1 MNKIKKIDGNV
12 CAAKG
17 FLASGI
23 ACGLKKIKKDMSL
36 IYSESPCT
44 FAGVFTQNTVAA
56 APVVYDRAVV
66 KNSKYVNAII
76 INSGNANAATGE
88 QGLKDCEETA
98 LYTAKALSKLNDE
111 LMSDNI
117 LVCSTGVIG
126 VPLPMDIIKKGI
138 SMSIPELERSLT
150 AADAVATA
158 ILTTDKTKKEI
169 AYSIDIDGVTVT
181 IGGIAKGSGM
191 IHPNMATMLSFI
203 TTDANIDKI
212 TLQKLLGSSIKDSYN
227 MISVDGDTST
237 NDTVLVLANGES
249 NCKKIV
255 EGTSEFKSFKEVF
268 DLVHTYLAKEIV
280 KDGEGAGTFI
290 EMVVE
295 GASSKEDAKKLARS
309 VIKSSLVKAA
319 FFGADANFG
328 RILCAMGYSG
338 AHFNLDS
345 LDLSFSSK
353 KGTIKVI
360 LKGNPIPFDETLA
373 KQILLEKEVFVL
385 ASLEDGIYSATAWG
399 CDLSYEYVRINGDY
413 RS

>member
-1 MNKIKKIDGNV
+1 MNNLKKVDGSV

-17 FLASGI
+17 FMASGI
-23 ACGLKKIKKDMSL
+23 ACGFKKVKKDIAL
-36 IYSESPCT
+36 IYSNTPCT

-56 APVVYDRAVV
+56 APVVYDREIV
-66 KNSKYVNAII
+66 KSSKYVNAII
-76 INSGNANAATGE
+76 VNSGNANAATGE
-88 QGLKDCEETA
+88 QGLKDCEETS

-111 LMSDNI
+111 ISYDNI

-126 VPLPMDIIKKGI
+126 VPLNMETMKKGI
-138 SMSIPELERSLT
+138 DMSIPCLEHSNQ
-150 AADAVATA
+150 AADDASTA

-169 AYSIDIDGVTVT
+169 AYSFEIDGTTVH

-203 TTDANIDKI
+203 TTDANIDKA

-255 EGTSEFKSFKEVF
+255 EGSEEYKVFKSVF
-268 DLVHTYLAKEIV
+268 DTVHTYLAKEIV

-290 EMVVE
+290 EMVVD
-295 GASSKEDAKKLARS
+295 GAITKEDAKKLARS

-338 AHFNLDS
+338 AQFNLET

-353 KGTIKVI
+353 KGSIKVI
-360 LKGNPIPFDETLA
+360 SKGCPLEIDEPLA
-373 KQILLEKEVFVL
+373 KEILLEKEVFVL
-385 ASLEDGIYSATAWG
+385 AQLDDGLASATAWG

>member
-1 MNKIKKIDGNV
+1 MKNIKKIEGNV
-12 CAAKG
+12 CAPKG
-17 FLASGI
+17 FFASGI
-23 ACGLKKIKKDMSL
+23 ACGLKKVKKDMAL
-36 IYSESPCT
+36 IYSENPCT
-44 FAGVFTQNTVAA
+44 FAGVFTQNSVAA
-56 APVVYDRAVV
+56 APVVYDRTVV
-66 KNSKYVNAII
+66 NNSKYVNAII
-76 INSGNANAATGE
+76 INSGNANAATGS

-98 LYTAKALSKLNDE
+98 YYAAKALQKTNED
-111 LMSDNI
+111 LMSENI

-126 VPLPMDIIKKGI
+126 VPLPMDTIKKGI
-138 SMSIPELERSLT
+138 DLSIDALDHSNK
-150 AADAVATA
+150 AADDAATA

-169 AYSIDIDGVTVT
+169 AYSVDIDGTTVK

-203 TTDANIDKI
+203 TTDANIDKS

-249 NCKKIV
+249 KCKKIV
-255 EGTSEFKSFKEVF
+255 EGSQAFKSFKEVF
-268 DLVHTYLAKEIV
+268 DMVHTYLAKEIV

-295 GASSKEDAKKLARS
+295 GAKSKDDAKKLARS
-309 VIKSSLVKAA
+309 IIKSSLVKAA

-338 AHFNLDS
+338 ASFNLEN
-345 LDLSFSSK
+345 LELSFSSN
-353 KGTIKVI
+353 KGNIKVI
-360 LKGNPIPFDETLA
+360 SKGNPIYFDESLA
-373 KQILLEKEVFVL
+373 KEILLEKEVFVL
-385 ASLEDGIYSATAWG
+385 ASMDDGPFSATAWG